1 MSRWRVALNTKLLD
15 DLEKQSLGATIVKMA
30 PQSALYGIPAIAA
43 SVAAIKT
50 KTAALKAGNDSV
62 DADEKQLKADIA
74 IRDTA
79 RLGLDTELVTLKS
92 LLVNNATQASDITG
106 LGFGIID
113 LPQSTAQPD
122 LPVVTVT
129 MSQKHGSAK
138 VSVVGGTGKRFLAEA
153 APDPNAGPWTLLP
166 GTGRS
171 RRFKGLA
178 SGTKIWVRFAQVR
191 YNQQSAWSIAV
202 LVSIP

>member
-1 MSRWRVALNTKLLD
+1 MSRWRVALNTRLLD
-15 DLEKQSLGATIVKMA
+15 DLQKESLGATIVKMA
-30 PQSALYGIPAIAA
+30 PQSALIGIPAVAA

-50 KTAALKAGNDSV
+50 KTAALKAGNDAV
-62 DADEKQLKADIA
+62 DADEKQLKADIV

-79 RLGLDTELVTLKS
+79 RLALDTELVTLKS

-106 LGFGIID
+106 LGFGLFD
-113 LPQSTAQPD
+113 NPQSTAQPD

-129 MSQKHGSAK
+129 IGKQHGSAK
-138 VSVVGGTGKRFLAEA
+138 VSVAGVKSGRFVAEA
-153 APDPNAGPWTLLP
+153 APDPSAGPWAPLP

-171 RRFKGLA
+171 RSFKGLA

-191 YNQQSAWSIAV
+191 YSQQSAWSIPV
-202 LVSIP
+202 LVTIP